1 MNEITPTDEGGAPVA
16 VTPEEAEDFKPSP
29 ADLVAAGPDDTHG
42 TLVVLDRHDELAIIE
57 EFQRRALEVML
68 YDVPKGGDRLID
80 LSYAGV
86 NEGVRLLNTMGGLR
100 IGIVEGTLQVV
111 TEHYDVGDGP
121 EPFFVATIAAREA
134 TTGYL
139 QYGTASEPQ
148 WMKLTDR
155 TIARYKREKK
165 PVREDGKIF
174 DVFARAKAINKAQR
188 NALKVQIPE
197 TMRQTM
203 IATYKGDTAALKQ
216 IQAGRGA
223 EQLAQL
229 PPPLPEDDD
238 RANELRGRCRELYT
252 EIRAV
257 DVLKVLPAQFHAYLT
272 RAEVSYEK
280 LEGFVAY
287 LEQRLEEARR
297 EASVEGTATEESAG
311 G

>member
-1 MNEITPTDEGGAPVA
+1 MSGITPTDESGAPVA
-16 VTPEEAEDFKPSP
+16 VSPEEAEDFKPSP
-29 ADLVAAGPDDTHG
+29 AELVAPGPDDTHG

-86 NEGVRLLNTMGGLR
+86 NEAVRLLNTMGGLE
-100 IGIVEGTLQVV
+100 IGVVEGSLHV
-111 TEHYDVGDGP
+111 TTETYDVGDGP
-121 EPFFVATIAAREA
+121 EPFFVATVAALEKR
-134 TTGYL
+134 TGYL

-148 WMKLTDR
+148 RMKL
-155 TIARYKREKK
+155 KK
-165 PVREDGKIF
+165 STAERMRRDGKKVAEDDRIF

-216 IQAGRGA
+216 IQAGQGA
-223 EQLAQL
+223 AQLAEL
-229 PPPLPEDDD
+229 PPPLPADDA
-238 RANELRGRCRELYT
+238 RANELRGRVRELYQ
-252 EIRAV
+252 EIRAI

-272 RAEVSYEK
+272 RSEHSYEK
-280 LEGFVAY
+280 LEEFVGY
-287 LEQRLEEARR
+287 LEQRLAEARQ
-297 EASVEGTATEESAG
+297 EGSIEGTATDA
-311 G
+311 

>member
-1 MNEITPTDEGGAPVA
+1 MSAIEPTDETGAAVA
-16 VTPEEAEDFKPSP
+16 VSPEEAEDFKPSP
-29 ADLVAAGPDDTHG
+29 AELVAPGPDDVHG

-68 YDVPKGGDRLID
+68 YDVPKGGERLID

-86 NEGVRLLNTMGGLR
+86 NEAVRLLNTMGGLR
-100 IGIVEGTLQVV
+100 IGVVEGTLEVV

-134 TTGYL
+134 KTDYL

-165 PVREDGKIF
+165 PVREDGKVF

-203 IATYKGDTAALKQ
+203 IATYKGDTAALRQ
-216 IQAGRGA
+216 IQAGQGA
-223 EQLAQL
+223 AELAKL
-229 PPPLPEDDD
+229 PPPLPEDDE
-238 RANELRGRCRELYT
+238 RANELRGRVRELYQ

-257 DVLKVLPAQFHAYLT
+257 DVLKVLPAQYHAYLT
-272 RAEVSYEK
+272 RAEGSYEK
-280 LEGFVAY
+280 LEGFVGY
-287 LEQRLEEARR
+287 LEQRLAEARQ
-297 EASVEGTATEESAG
+297 EASIEGTATDA
-311 G
+311 